1 MSTNSRIGIQNQD
14 GTISSIYCH
23 WDGCPEHNGD
33 ILFTHY
39 KDRNKVQTLIDLGS
53 ISSLNSEVLAKEGIH
68 TYDNPQDNVTV
79 AYHRDRGEDYDAPR
93 LDIDKDAYSK
103 SELYAYGYLYTLE
116 NEWLIITP
124 YGYEIL
130 DADEKLVREYKE
142 GDMFSLEEIL
152 KKVV

>member
-1 MSTNSRIGIQNQD
+1 MSCSRIMSLLPSA
-14 GTISSIYCH
+14 SSM
-23 WDGCPEHNGD
+23 E
-33 ILFTHY
+33 
-39 KDRNKVQTLIDLGS
+39 TLAYT
-53 ISSLNSEVLAKEGIH
+53 SLCLYIH
-68 TYDNPQDNVTV
+68 IA
-79 AYHRDRGEDYDAPR
+79 AYIDRGEDYDAPR